1 MSNKK
6 NKFSFRVRFAEFL
19 FVILI
24 VLSSVLLAFSSGG
37 FVLDFKRIGF
47 SVVSTLDKGVH
58 FVVDGVKDTV
68 NAVGELHRLKKDYNE
83 LVIKLEDYKAMQR
96 SNADITK
103 ENARLREQ
111 LDFSLSLEEKNIP
124 AQIISRDFDNAY
136 SYITIDKG
144 SVNGIRKNMPV
155 IAIQN
160 GNRGLVGKVIQ
171 VGTFTS
177 QVMPVYN
184 VNFIVSA
191 RVQNTRD
198 LGLVN
203 GLGTQEQPLILQHI
217 KKRVQEDLHY
227 GDVIVT
233 SGENG
238 NYMRDIP
245 IGSISKISVV
255 DYNSSLNIELTPIID
270 FSRLETVVVVN
281 QKELNDR
288 NIRDEHYTEAD
299 NN

>member
-1 MSNKK
+1 MAKK
-6 NKFSFRVRFAEFL
+6 NSKFSFRIKFAEFL
-19 FVILI
+19 FVLLFLI
-24 VLSSVLLAFSSGG
+24 SSLMLAFSSGG
-37 FVLDFKRIGF
+37 FILDFKRIGF
-47 SVVSTLDKGVH
+47 SIVSSLDKGVH
-58 FVVDGVKDTV
+58 FVIDGVKDTV
-68 NAVGELHRLKKDYNE
+68 NAVGELHKLKKDYND
-83 LVIKLEDYKAMQR
+83 LVIKLEDYENMQHA
-96 SNADITK
+96 NADITK

-111 LDFSLSLEEKNIP
+111 LGFSLSLEEKNIP

-160 GNRGLVGKVIQ
+160 GNRGLVGKVVQ

-177 QVMPVYN
+177 QVMPIYN
-184 VNFIVSA
+184 INFIVSA
-191 RVQNTRD
+191 RIQNTRD

-203 GLGTQEQPLILQHI
+203 GLGTSDQPLILQHI
-217 KKRVQEDLHY
+217 KKRVLDDLQY

-255 DYNSSLNIELTPIID
+255 DYNSSLNIELNPILD
-270 FSRLETVVVVN
+270 FSRLETVIVVN
-281 QKELNDR
+281 QNELNDKSEM
-288 NIRDEHYTEAD
+288 NLSE
-299 NN
+299 

>member
-68 NAVGELHRLKKDYNE
+68 NAVGELHRLKRDYNE

>member
-1 MSNKK
+1 MAKK
-6 NKFSFRVRFAEFL
+6 NSKFSFRIKFAEFL
-19 FVILI
+19 FVLLFLI
-24 VLSSVLLAFSSGG
+24 SSLMLAFSSGG
-37 FVLDFKRIGF
+37 FILDFKRIGF
-47 SVVSTLDKGVH
+47 SIVSSLDKGVH
-58 FVVDGVKDTV
+58 FVIDGVKDTV
-68 NAVGELHRLKKDYNE
+68 NAVGELHKLKKDYND
-83 LVIKLEDYKAMQR
+83 LVIKLEDYENMQHA
-96 SNADITK
+96 NADITK

-111 LDFSLSLEEKNIP
+111 LGFSLSIEDKNIP

-160 GNRGLVGKVIQ
+160 GNRGLVGKVVQ

-177 QVMPVYN
+177 QVMPIYN
-184 VNFIVSA
+184 INFIVSA
-191 RVQNTRD
+191 RIQNTRD

-203 GLGTQEQPLILQHI
+203 GLGTSDQPLILQHI
-217 KKRVQEDLHY
+217 KKRVLDDLQY

-255 DYNSSLNIELTPIID
+255 DYNSSLNIELNPILD
-270 FSRLETVVVVN
+270 FSRLETVIVVN
-281 QKELNDR
+281 QNELNDKSEM
-288 NIRDEHYTEAD
+288 NLSE
-299 NN
+299 

>member
-1 MSNKK
+1 MAKK
-6 NKFSFRVRFAEFL
+6 NSKFSFRIKFAEFL
-19 FVILI
+19 FVLLFLI
-24 VLSSVLLAFSSGG
+24 SSLMLAFSSGG
-37 FVLDFKRIGF
+37 FILDFKRIGF
-47 SVVSTLDKGVH
+47 SIVSSLDKGVH
-58 FVVDGVKDTV
+58 FVIDGVKDTV
-68 NAVGELHRLKKDYNE
+68 NAVGELHKLKKDYND
-83 LVIKLEDYKAMQR
+83 LVIKLEDCENMQHA
-96 SNADITK
+96 NADITK

-111 LDFSLSLEEKNIP
+111 LGFSLSLEEKNIP

-160 GNRGLVGKVIQ
+160 GNRGLVGKVVQ

-177 QVMPVYN
+177 QVMPIYN
-184 VNFIVSA
+184 INFIVSV
-191 RVQNTRD
+191 RIQNTRD

-203 GLGTQEQPLILQHI
+203 GLGTSDQPLILQHI
-217 KKRVQEDLHY
+217 KKRVLDDLQY

-255 DYNSSLNIELTPIID
+255 DYNSSLNIELNPILD
-270 FSRLETVVVVN
+270 FSRLETVIVVN
-281 QKELNDR
+281 QNELNDKSEM
-288 NIRDEHYTEAD
+288 NLSE
-299 NN
+299 

>member
-1 MSNKK
+1 MAKK
-6 NKFSFRVRFAEFL
+6 NSKFSFRIRFAEFL
-19 FVILI
+19 LVIL
-24 VLSSVLLAFSSGG
+24 VVVSSLMLAFSSGG

-47 SVVSTLDKGVH
+47 SIVSSLDKGVH

-68 NAVGELHRLKKDYNE
+68 NAVGELHKLKKDYND
-83 LVIKLEDYKAMQR
+83 LVIKLEDYENMQHA
-96 SNADITK
+96 NADITK

-111 LDFSLSLEEKNIP
+111 LGFSLSLEEKNIP

-144 SVNGIRKNMPV
+144 NVNGIKKNMPV

-160 GNRGLVGKVIQ
+160 GNRGLVGKVVQ

-184 VNFIVSA
+184 INFIVSA

-198 LGLVN
+198 LGLAN
-203 GLGTQEQPLILQHI
+203 GLGSQDQPLILQHI
-217 KKRVQEDLHY
+217 KKRVLDDLQY

-245 IGSISKISVV
+245 IGTISKISIV
-255 DYNSSLNIELTPIID
+255 DYNSSLNIELDPILD
-270 FSRLETVVVVN
+270 FSRLETVIVVN
-281 QKELNDR
+281 QKELNDKK
-288 NIRDEHYTEAD
+288 EATGEK
-299 NN
+299 